1 MANKPIFY
9 SPRFLKRL
17 EKVPQEI
24 IDLAIEKQKIF
35 EKSPLYP
42 SLRIHPLKGELKG
55 YWSLSINKQYRII
68 FEYKENGDILF
79 LSIGK
84 HDIYRNL

>member
-1 MANKPIFY
+1 MENNICY

-17 EKVPQEI
+17 EGLSQEI
-24 IDLAIEKQKIF
+24 IDLTMKKVEIF
-35 EKSPLYP
+35 KENPWHP
-42 SLRIHPLKGELKG
+42 SLRVHSLRGELKG
-55 YWSLSINKQYRII
+55 YWSISINMQYRII
-68 FEYKENGDILF
+68 FDHKENGDTLF

>member
-1 MANKPIFY
+1 MENNIFY
-9 SPRFLKRL
+9 SPRSLKRL
-17 EKVPQEI
+17 EKLPQEI
-24 IDLAIEKQKIF
+24 IDLADEKVKIF
-35 EKSPLYP
+35 EKNPWHP

-55 YWSLSINKQYRII
+55 YWSISISKQYRLI
-68 FEYKENGDILF
+68 FSHKENGDTLF

>member
-1 MANKPIFY
+1 MENKRIFY
-9 SPRFLKRL
+9 SPRFLKRA
-17 EKVPQEI
+17 EKIPQEI
-24 IDLAIEKQKIF
+24 IDLATEKQKIF
-35 EKSPLYP
+35 EKSPLHP
-42 SLRIHPLKGELKG
+42 SLRMHPLKGELRG

-84 HDIYRNL
+84 HDIYKNL